1 MATLIVL
8 QGPDKG
14 RRFQTSNEPA
24 LLGRNSDQIPLTDNT
39 VSRRHAELRPQDGAW
54 VLEDLHSSNGTY
66 VNGQRIKG
74 PVRLKHGDQIKVG
87 STLLV
92 YGGEEPVQ
100 KLSGKRIPRDLISLD
115 VGSKQ
120 MDSAILSSIPSNEDS
135 VVIAAPETAEA
146 AHAWRAMS
154 QLLEAIGAIASPDQL
169 LERVM
174 DIIFEEVPVDRGFVL
189 MLDPDTGEPVPR
201 VVRYRAKSAPRTGQI
216 TTSRTIIDHVIQNK
230 ESVLCANA
238 MTDERFTAARKSGS
252 IQDYGLQSVICV
264 PIVGRE
270 EILGVIHIDCSMSSH
285 TYTQEQL
292 RLITAIGRA
301 TGMAIQNARLVES
314 RMQSERLAATGEAVA
329 YVSHYIKNILQ
340 GLRGG
345 ADVVQI
351 GLKRKHLATIEQGWQ
366 IVQRNLAKIYNLTTN
381 MLAFSKSRE
390 PRLVMAQLNGPVREA
405 IELVQAPADGR
416 GVMVLAELDESL
428 PPAPIDVDGIH
439 QVALNI
445 LTNAVE
451 ACPRSRGVV
460 NVKTEY
466 DPKTEEAVLTISDNG
481 SGIPPDQLHQI
492 FEPFHSTKGQGGT
505 GLGLAVARKI
515 VQEHNGRIHV
525 RSRPQEGTTFII
537 RLPTS
542 HGEALDS
549 AETHGPDA
557 SERE

>member
-1 MATLIVL
+1 MAALIVL

-14 RRFQTSNEPA
+14 RNFHTHSEPA

-39 VSRRHAELRPQDGAW
+39 VSRRHAEIRQQDGYW

-66 VNGQRIKG
+66 VNGERIHQA
-74 PVRLKHGDQIKVG
+74 VRLKHGDQIKVG
-87 STLLV
+87 STLMV
-92 YGGEEPVQ
+92 YGGDQPVQ
-100 KLSGKRIPRDLISLD
+100 KLSGKLIPRDLINLD

-120 MDSAILSSIPSNEDS
+120 MDSSILSSIPSSEDS
-135 VVIAAPETAEA
+135 VIIAAPETAEA

-154 QLLEAIGAIASPDQL
+154 QLLEAIGAIASAEQL

-174 DIIFEEVPVDRGFVL
+174 DIIFEEMRVDRGFVL
-189 MLDPDTGEPVPR
+189 MLDPDSGEPAPR
-201 VVRYRAKSAPRTGQI
+201 VVRYRAKAAPAGVQI
-216 TTSRTIIDHVIQNK
+216 STSRTIIDHVIQNK
-230 ESVLCANA
+230 EGVLCANA
-238 MTDERFTAARKSGS
+238 MTDERFTSGKKSGS
-252 IQDYGLQSVICV
+252 IQNYGLQSVICV
-264 PIVGRE
+264 PIIARDDV
-270 EILGVIHIDCSMSSH
+270 LGVIHIDCSMSSH
-285 TYTQEQL
+285 TYTEEQL

-301 TGMAIQNARLVES
+301 TGMAIENARLVES
-314 RMQSERLAATGEAVA
+314 RMQSERLAATGETVA
-329 YVSHYIKNILQ
+329 YLSHYIKNILQ

-345 ADVVQI
+345 ADVVQM
-351 GLKRKHLATIEQGWQ
+351 GLNRKHLAAIEQGWQ

-390 PRLVMAQLNGPVREA
+390 PRLVMAQLNRAVQDA
-405 IELVQAPADGR
+405 VDLVQAPADGR
-416 GVMVLAELDESL
+416 GVMVLAELDERL

-445 LTNAVE
+445 LTNAIE
-451 ACPRSRGVV
+451 ACPQSLGVV
-460 NVKTEY
+460 NVRTEY
-466 DPKTEEAVLTISDNG
+466 DPDTEEAVLTISDNG
-481 SGIPPDQLHQI
+481 SGIPSEHLQQI
-492 FEPFHSTKGQGGT
+492 FEPFHSTKGQAGT

-525 RSRPQEGTTFII
+525 RSQLQEGTTFII

-557 SERE
+557 GGRR